1 MAEPGETASG
11 VQALIDRLREQG
23 VEPGRQ
29 EAQRLVDEARARA
42 QQIVDDARAEA
53 DRLREEAQEDIRRE
67 RQTAHDA
74 LRMAARDMVLSVK
87 ADMAGQFAAEVRRL
101 VRLDLEDRDFL
112 KRLILELVGR
122 ATERVGDEAPVE
134 VLLPTRVIGVD
145 ELRTDP
151 EEASHGTLSR
161 YVLGLSQDMLRQGV
175 ELKPDPAGKA
185 GIRLRL
191 TEEDVVIDLTEETVA
206 ALLLRHLL
214 PRFRALLEG
223 IVR

>member
-1 MAEPGETASG
+1 MAETGETSSG

-29 EAQRLVDEARARA
+29 EAKR
-42 QQIVDDARAEA
+42 IVDDAQRRAAEIVDRAHAEA
-53 DRLREEAQEDIRRE
+53 DRLRAQARADVDRE
-67 RQTAHDA
+67 RESAKDA

-87 ADMAGQFAAEVRRL
+87 EDMAQRFASDVRRL
-101 VRLDLEDRDFL
+101 VQVELEDGEFL
-112 KRLILELVGR
+112 RRLILEVAGK
-122 ATERVGDEAPVE
+122 ATEGISRDAPVE

-145 ELRTDP
+145 ELRSNPD
-151 EEASHGTLSR
+151 EASQGALSR
-161 YVLGLSQDMLRQGV
+161 YVLGLSHALLREGV
-175 ELKPDPAGKA
+175 ALRPDPEGKA

-191 TEEDVVIDLTEETVA
+191 TEEDVVIDLTDETVA

>member
-1 MAEPGETASG
+1 MAEPGETSAG

-23 VEPGRQ
+23 VEPGRR
-29 EAQRLVDEARARA
+29 EAQRLVDDAQSQAR
-42 QQIVDDARAEA
+42 QIVDDARAEA
-53 DRLREEAQEDIRRE
+53 ERLREEAREDIRRE

-74 LRMAARDMVLSVK
+74 LRMAARDMVLAVK

-101 VRLDLEDRDFL
+101 VRLELEDRDFL
-112 KRLILELVGR
+112 KRLILEIAGK
-122 ATERVGDEAPVE
+122 ATEPVGKEEPVE

-161 YVLGLSQDMLRQGV
+161 YVLGLSRDMLREGV

-206 ALLLRHLL
+206 TLLLRHLL